1 MLTPAYTNDL
11 IQNTRFSNVSMRT
24 GHLLFAV
31 QFVFVYSIMEY
42 VPVPFNA
49 YIRVNP
55 SFPKDLVPEMTAF
68 FD

>member
-1 MLTPAYTNDL
+1 
-11 IQNTRFSNVSMRT
+11 MRT

-31 QFVFVYSIMEY
+31 QFVLVYSIMEY